1 MRKKDSTEKTDIQTQ
16 AGGVQT
22 KKHSGKNWNLIL
34 GSILTGTVCLFVLIG
49 LFAVPY
55 DPEAMDASLKL
66 AGASAAHPFGCDQF
80 GRDILSR
87 VMKGSGVTLLIA
99 LATVVVGAFF
109 GILLGAF
116 TGYSGGLVDEVLM
129 RINDVLFAFPSILL
143 ALVFIS
149 LLGPGGGN
157 VVIAL
162 GIAFIPS
169 FARIVRSE
177 FIRCKNMDYVRLAR
191 LAGAGQ
197 LRIMFVHILPNTIG
211 VLLPAC
217 MIGFNNAVLAEAGMS
232 YLGIG
237 VQPPDPSLGRMLSEA
252 QTYLFSAPGLAL
264 FPGLLLVLMVLGA
277 SLLADGLKQRNR

>member
-217 MIGFNNAVLAEAGMS
+217 MI